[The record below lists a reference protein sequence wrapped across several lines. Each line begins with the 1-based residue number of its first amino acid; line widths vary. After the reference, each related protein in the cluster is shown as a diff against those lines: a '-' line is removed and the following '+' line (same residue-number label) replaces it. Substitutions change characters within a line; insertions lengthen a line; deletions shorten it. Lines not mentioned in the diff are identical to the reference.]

1 MNDGLALRVE
11 GVHVRF
17 AARPVLRGAS
27 FTASRGE
34 VVALFG
40 PSGGGKT
47 TLLRTI
53 NYLTPFDAG
62 RIEVLGH
69 ALLPGMSE
77 RRHARELVAVRR
89 KVGMVFQH
97 FHLFPHRTVFENLT
111 EAPLYALGWPAKRA
125 EKRACAWLE
134 RLHLEHLRDALPR
147 TLSGG
152 EQQRVSLAR
161 ALMLEPDILL
171 LDEPTSALDAS
182 RQELIAQ
189 VVTEF
194 AGRGG
199 SVVLATHQ
207 PEFARQVASRALLLH
222 EGRIVAEGSSDDV
235 LREARALHL
244 TAVTS

>member
-17 AARPVLRGAS
+17 AGRPVLRGVS
-27 FTASRGE
+27 FTTSRGE

-77 RRHARELVAVRR
+77 RRHAREFVAVRR

-111 EAPLYALGWPAKRA
+111 EAPLYALGWPAQRA
-125 EKRACAWLE
+125 EERACAWLE
-134 RLHLEHLRDALPR
+134 RLHLAHLRDAFPR

-182 RQELIAQ
+182 RQELIAE

-222 EGRIVAEGSSDDV
+222 EGRIVAGGSSDDV
-235 LREARALHL
+235 LREARTLHL